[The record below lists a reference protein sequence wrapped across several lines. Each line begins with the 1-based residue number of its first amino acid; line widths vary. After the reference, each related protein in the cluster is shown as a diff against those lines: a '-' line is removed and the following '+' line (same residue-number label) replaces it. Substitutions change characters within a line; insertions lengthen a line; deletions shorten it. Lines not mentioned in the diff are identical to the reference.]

1 MKKDKIKVGDWVR
14 VLKVGIDGVYEVESI
29 DGDNYPIIQKEGK
42 WTNRLTLKIN
52 EITKLTLSKIVSF
65 DVSEDE
71 VKTAI
76 EKSERSIN

>member
-29 DGDNYPIIQKEGK
+29 DGDNYTIIQKEGK

-52 EITKLTLSKIVSF
+52 EITK
-65 DVSEDE
+65 
-71 VKTAI
+71 
-76 EKSERSIN
+76 